1 MATFKMAYLYPEL
14 MDLYGDG
21 GNLIIIKKRLEW
33 LGHSV
38 QIAKINLGQNCDLK
52 EYDFLFMGTGT
63 PYNQAKVTKE
73 LVPQK
78 DALFALMEEGVPML
92 FMATAFQLL
101 GQSYVIDGGKSVTGL
116 GIFNFYVENGL
127 HRLTGNTLIS
137 AILNGQKVSVVGF
150 TNHLARIYSEDDN
163 LLPFGLVVKGQ
174 GNNENDKLEGIR
186 YKNFIGSNLHG
197 PLLAKNPIL
206 ADYFI
211 DVMFKRKNINRDVS
225 LDDTIE
231 LFAHHQAKTRL
242 I

>member
-1 MATFKMAYLYPEL
+1 MATFKIGFLYPEH
-14 MDLYGDG
+14 MDLYGDD

-38 QIAKINLGQNCDLK
+38 LITKIKLGQNYDLK

-63 PYNQAKVTKE
+63 SYNQARVTKE
-73 LVPQK
+73 LEPQK
-78 DALFALMEEGVPML
+78 DTLFALMEEGVPML

-101 GQSYVIDGGKSVTGL
+101 GQSYVIDRGKSVTGL

-137 AILNGQKVSVVGF
+137 AILNGQEVSIVGF
-150 TNHLARIYSEDDN
+150 ANHMARIYSEDEN

-174 GNNENDKLEGIR
+174 GNNNDKLEGIR

-211 DVMFKRKNINRDVS
+211 DVMFKRKNINRDVI
-225 LDDTIE
+225 LDDAIE
-231 LFAHHQAKTRL
+231 LFAHQQARTRL